1 MAHLALT
8 LVTPP
13 AIEPVSLAQAK
24 SFCRVDFTDDDT
36 LFPVLITAA
45 REYAERYMRRAI
57 FNQTWTRTL
66 DNFPMA
72 WDRMA
77 TQNAARLSEWP
88 YWSSIWNQLRIDLP
102 KAKTQ
107 SVESITYIDSNTL
120 TEVTLDP
127 STYIVDT
134 SRLPCC
140 IVPANAGYWPVEMM
154 YNPGSV
160 TITFVAGSYGDG
172 VTVNTCPQA
181 VVVAILMLVNYWY
194 NNRDASGVVPDA
206 VKSLLNPHRLTVFE
220 YK

>member
-13 AIEPVSLAQAK
+13 VVEPVSLAQAK

-77 TQNAARLSEWP
+77 AMNAARLSEWP

-107 SVESITYIDSNTL
+107 SVTSVTYIDSNTL
-120 TEVTLDP
+120 QQVTLPP
-127 STYIVDT
+127 SSYIVDT

-160 TITFVAGSYGDG
+160 TITFIAGSYGDG
-172 VTVNTCPQA
+172 VLVNSCPQDI
-181 VVVAILMLVNYWY
+181 VVAILMLVNYWY
-194 NNRDASGVVPDA
+194 NNRDAAGDAPAA
-206 VKSLLNPHRLTVFE
+206 VKSLLNPHRLTIFE